1 MRATTT
7 PKATS
12 IRIPEDIKRWLGHRA
27 VDHGRNFSSEV
38 IGILREI
45 MNNEQANGNVGNEA

>member
-1 MRATTT
+1 MQATAT

-38 IGILREI
+38 IGILIVQRLKE
-45 MNNEQANGNVGNEA
+45 MLKNEGKLA